1 MKMLMNTSSETRLTL
16 SAVLTPIQ
24 RAEDAPV
31 WGKLLG
37 LLFAVWQYVTHD
49 LFGGALLLVFVTG
62 AFDYLLGVKAAK
74 HAGTYDP
81 KVAHAGFIG
90 KLSGMVLIFILHFFE
105 HWARLHGFIDTKG
118 ALAIALAIS
127 LFAVDLQSIA
137 HHRESFGARPIPVL
151 SNIFSWL
158 QALAGKKVP
167 PTP

>member
-1 MKMLMNTSSETRLTL
+1 MKMLLSTSSETRLTL
-16 SAVLTPIQ
+16 SALMTPLQ
-24 RAEDAPV
+24 RVEDAPT

-37 LLFAVWQYVTHD
+37 VLLAVWQYVTHD

-62 AFDYLLGVKAAK
+62 AVDYVLGIKAAK

-81 KVAHAGFIG
+81 KIAHAGFIG
-90 KLSGMVLIFILHFFE
+90 KLSGMLLIFILHFFE
-105 HWARLHGFIDTKG
+105 HWARLHSFIDTRG

-151 SNIFSWL
+151 SNILGWL
-158 QALAGKKVP
+158 QALASKRVP
-167 PTP
+167 PAP